1 MATKGYIKIWRKV
14 WDDPIFDSRRTFS
27 KFEAWVDLIMLAA
40 GKDKDVIFDANLI
53 SLKRGQVLTSQN
65 RLSKRWG
72 WSRNKVKK
80 FLFLLMS
87 EDHPKIGLKI
97 DRKKSIITVIN
108 YNKYNPIGTT
118 ERQLKDN
125 RKTTEGQHLIKD
137 IKKDIKKE
145 KKKEKKKASKDTF
158 SLRNRIN
165 NIQFRW
171 NEFAR
176 KYNLPVIISVKPG
189 SNRERHLK
197 ARLAEKEFNF
207 DLLLDVIENSP
218 FLMGKTKHAFFIF
231 FDWIIKSTNYQKIM
245 EGNYLD
251 RQGYQKFSGIV
262 EGIKELEEKYR
273 KGGRK

>member
-1 MATKGYIKIWRKV
+1 
-14 WDDPIFDSRRTFS
+14 
-27 KFEAWVDLIMLAA
+27 MLAA

>member
-40 GKDKDVIFDANLI
+40 GKDKDFIFDSNLI
-53 SLKRGQVLTSQN
+53 SLKRGQLLTSQN

-80 FLFLLMS
+80 FIFLLMS
-87 EDHPKIGLKI
+87 EDRPKIGLEV
-97 DRKKSIITVIN
+97 DRKKSIITILN
-108 YNKYNPIGTT
+108 YNKYNPLGTT

-137 IKKDIKKE
+137 KRKDIKKD
-145 KKKEKKKASKDTF
+145 KRKVSKDT
-158 SLRNRIN
+158 LLLKNRIN
-165 NIQFRW
+165 NIQFKW
-171 NEFAR
+171 NEFAN
-176 KYNLPVIISVKPG
+176 KYNLAAITSVKPG
-189 SNRERHLK
+189 SNREIHLK

-207 DLLLDVIENSP
+207 DLLLDMIENSP
-218 FLMGKTKHAFFIF
+218 FLLGKTKHAFFVF
-231 FDWIIKSTNYQKIM
+231 FDWIIKPTSYQKII

-251 RQGYQKFSGIV
+251 RQGYRKFSGIV

-273 KGGRK
+273 KEGRK